1 MKVKKLNHE
10 MEHEEFMGSVS
21 RANPSLHY
29 LPCMEDHQWQNST
42 IGDRVNIIGSSYI
55 LKFLFNN

>member
-29 LPCMEDHQWQNST
+29 LPCIKT
-42 IGDRVNIIGSSYI
+42 INDKIPLLVTE
-55 LKFLFNN
+55 